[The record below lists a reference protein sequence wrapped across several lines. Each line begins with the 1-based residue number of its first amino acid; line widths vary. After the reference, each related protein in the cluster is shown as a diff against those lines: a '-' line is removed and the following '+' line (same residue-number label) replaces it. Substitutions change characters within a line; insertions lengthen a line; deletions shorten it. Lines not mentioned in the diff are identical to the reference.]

1 MQRSRV
7 SEAFFLGL
15 FIFLGLAALGYFISE
30 TALKVKGMERVV
42 AVKGLA
48 EREVTADRAIW
59 PVRFNVASNDL
70 GDLYATVE
78 RQSGAV
84 VAFLKNHG
92 FSDEEITVSPPSVN
106 DRQAQ
111 NYGNTAQIAF
121 RYTAATV
128 VTVYSQRID
137 AVRRSMKEIV
147 GLGKDGIALSGQ
159 NYENRT
165 QFLFTGLNALKPEM
179 IEEATKNARTV
190 AEKFAKDSASSLGKI
205 KTAQQGQFSIS
216 DRDSSTPYI
225 KKVRVVSTVA
235 YYLSD

>member
-1 MQRSRV
+1 MS
-7 SEAFFLGL
+7 
-15 FIFLGLAALGYFISE
+15 
-30 TALKVKGMERVV
+30 
-42 AVKGLA
+42 
-48 EREVTADRAIW
+48 
-59 PVRFNVASNDL
+59 AS
-70 GDLYATVE
+70 
-78 RQSGAV
+78 
-84 VAFLKNHG
+84 
-92 FSDEEITVSPPSVN
+92 
-106 DRQAQ
+106 
-111 NYGNTAQIAF
+111 TAQIAF

-225 KKVRVVSTVA
+225 KKVRVVSTVT